1 MFYKTSI
8 PEVPYGRRPM
18 KKHSKRDLN
27 PHSGRILREIEETG
41 QLISSRLLELETR
54 RPQIRLGDV
63 WGPYQN
69 ELLRVEL
76 VEVEP
81 QDFNV
86 AFDTDV
92 HTKSLDALPLASC
105 VKVGANTLITADK
118 DMRDVAEHLGI
129 EVLWAG

>member
-1 MFYKTSI
+1 MRAYIDSSAFLRGILDQDRS
-8 PEVPYGRRPM
+8 GHARAQ
-18 KKHSKRDLN
+18 RDAVM
-27 PHSGRILREIEETG
+27 GQGG

-54 RPQIRLGDV
+54 RTQIRLGDV

-86 AFDTDV
+86 AFDIDV
-92 HTKSLDALPLASC
+92 HTKSLDALHLASC
-105 VKVGANTLITADK
+105 VKVDADALITADK
-118 DMRDVAEHLGI
+118 NMRDAAEHLGI